1 MPKSQ
6 QSAST
11 GRKSKAPETVTA
23 QEAFPVLKPGGQI
36 DFHARLQAVRERY
49 LAEALKKTV
58 SDPSF
63 DLETLNSELSD
74 GVDSRHLKGLASFGL
89 RGEVCFPSPYL
100 FRRNPYL
107 LGYYRLLYGFSC
119 KAFYDQG
126 PFKRFQTLENEGT
139 IPNRLEPLIPAFCRS
154 LAKTGEMLLEF
165 VNPVSL
171 TVVSDLQ
178 VLTLGAQFR
187 GSGNVKVGQDATDS
201 FFNLIKSLVAAYN
214 PRLKGRKLTL
224 QNDSNLAVTIRV
236 GSDPDVSIT
245 SKLQGEERKL
255 VAIELK
261 GGTDVSNIW
270 NRLGEAEKSHAKARA
285 SGFNELWT
293 VTRVDLSSDPEMQ
306 RKARRQAAST
316 TRFFF
321 LDRIADSTT
330 PEALSF
336 RQVLGSIMGVKLAPK
351 DN

>member
-1 MPKSQ
+1 M
-6 QSAST
+6 
-11 GRKSKAPETVTA
+11 
-23 QEAFPVLKPGGQI
+23 
-36 DFHARLQAVRERY
+36 
-49 LAEALKKTV
+49 KKTV

-63 DLETLNSELSD
+63 DLETLNSELSEY
-74 GVDSRHLKGLASFGL
+74 VDSKHLKRLASFGL
-89 RGEVCFPSPYL
+89 RGEVCFPVPYL
-100 FRRNPYL
+100 FRLNPYL

-126 PFKRFQTLENEGT
+126 PFKRFQSLENDGT
-139 IPNRLEPLIPAFCRS
+139 VQNRLESLIPAFCRS

-165 VNPVSL
+165 VNPISL
-171 TVVSDLQ
+171 STVNDLQ

-187 GSGNVKVGQDATDS
+187 GSGNVRVGQDATNS

-214 PRLKGRKLTL
+214 PKLKGRRLTI
-224 QNDSNLAVTIRV
+224 QNDSNLTVTIRV

-245 SKLQGEERKL
+245 LKLEGEERKL

-270 NRLGEAEKSHAKARA
+270 NRLGEAEKSHSKARA
-285 SGFNELWT
+285 NGFNELWT
-293 VTRVDLSSDPEMQ
+293 VTRVDLNTDPVLQ
-306 RKARRQAAST
+306 KKARRQSAST

-321 LDRIADSTT
+321 LDHIADATT

-336 RQVLGSIMGVKLAPK
+336 RQVLGSIMGVKLAPAIV
-351 DN
+351 DGP